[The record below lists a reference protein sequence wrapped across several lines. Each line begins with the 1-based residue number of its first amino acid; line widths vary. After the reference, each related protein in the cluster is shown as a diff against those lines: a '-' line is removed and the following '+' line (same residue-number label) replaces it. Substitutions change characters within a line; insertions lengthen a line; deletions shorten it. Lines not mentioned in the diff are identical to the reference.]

1 MKKIPKT
8 AQIKPMS
15 EYRADFE
22 NWVKKQCNKL
32 TKRQQIV
39 IVLIMMFVFIC
50 LSFMMFTVS
59 LYNIGVNNGKK
70 NAEEQITNILR
81 YENRE

>member
-1 MKKIPKT
+1 
-8 AQIKPMS
+8 MS

-39 IVLIMMFVFIC
+39 IVWIMMFVFIC

>member
-1 MKKIPKT
+1 
-8 AQIKPMS
+8 MS
-15 EYRADFE
+15 ECRADFE

-39 IVLIMMFVFIC
+39 IVWIMMIVFIC

-59 LYNIGVNNGKK
+59 LYNIGINNGMK
-70 NAEEQITNILR
+70 NAEGQITNILR

>member
-1 MKKIPKT
+1 
-8 AQIKPMS
+8 MS

-39 IVLIMMFVFIC
+39 IVWIMMFIFIC

-59 LYNIGVNNGKK
+59 LYNIGVNHGKK
-70 NAEEQITNILR
+70 NAEGQITNILR

>member
-1 MKKIPKT
+1 
-8 AQIKPMS
+8 MS

-39 IVLIMMFVFIC
+39 IVWIMMFVFIC

-59 LYNIGVNNGKK
+59 LYNIGVKHGKK
-70 NAEEQITNILR
+70 NAEGQITNILR

>member
-1 MKKIPKT
+1 
-8 AQIKPMS
+8 MS

-39 IVLIMMFVFIC
+39 IVWIMMFIFIC

-59 LYNIGVNNGKK
+59 LYNIGINNGKK
-70 NAEEQITNILR
+70 NAEGQITNILR